1 MGTVDSVARLLAL
14 SAGNGGGGG
23 TGGTS
28 NYNDLTN
35 KPQINGTTLTGNK
48 TLDELG
54 ITADNLNVYTKEETT
69 NAING
74 AVNDKA
80 DTSYVDTQLDLKAD
94 KTALGDLS
102 NLVTDDKSS
111 AVAAI
116 NEIKEKGVTE
126 EVLTQALAQESSA
139 RQKQDSLLEEEIAD
153 KLAPANIK
161 AGNGINVEQSGLD
174 VTISSVDLSNPDWSI
189 SDPEDPSYIKN
200 RTHYSTTNITNVYDK
215 NATRMDLSRG
225 ANGVNWYVAQINTAS
240 AGVDFSQVD
249 VINLTLGKVEYTN
262 IIKNSVTVDDNGV
275 QTEVYYFGNQLAM
288 SSFSPYEGAIDT
300 GEPFTIL
307 VDSDVILVCLRTENV
322 SGYVYTNIKLDA
334 VVSETVHKLDNKYLD
349 ILKDSTISTETGYSS
364 FKIEESLAQLDNKYV
379 TLEDKSINIT
389 WDGNTTDRVV
399 STPVGLY
406 KVSDNIYNGVDL
418 LGASVSLSDGT
429 TVEVTEFLENNTPA
443 TVIAIDNA
451 RVVIIRQA
459 NYKDNEGYTYPETGV
474 YFSHI
479 SSIYVNSFTKLDVQ
493 EIGGTK
499 NFVGEVT
506 VNEPVQDTNPAT
518 KKYVDDLFNSYI
530 QSINAQLATLTT
542 PDNIN
547 PELAELTNVNQLG
560 GE

>member
-1 MGTVDSVARLLAL
+1 MISIMSKTDSVARILAL
-14 SAGNGGGGG
+14 AGGNGGGGTTG
-23 TGGTS
+23 TT
-28 NYNDLTN
+28 NYLELAN
-35 KPQINGTTLTGNK
+35 KPMINGVELVGNK
-48 TLDELG
+48 TAEDLG
-54 ITADNLNVYTKEETT
+54 IEAGVSEETLIQT
-69 NAING
+69 I
-74 AVNDKA
+74 
-80 DTSYVDTQLDLKAD
+80 
-94 KTALGDLS
+94 
-102 NLVTDDKSS
+102 
-111 AVAAI
+111 
-116 NEIKEKGVTE
+116 
-126 EVLTQALAQESSA
+126 AQESAA

-200 RTHYSTTNITNVYDK
+200 RTHYSTTNITNVYDD
-215 NATRMDLSRG
+215 NATRLNLSRG

-249 VINLTLGKVEYTN
+249 VVNLTLGKVEYTN

-389 WDGNTTDRVV
+389 WDGNTADRVV

-493 EIGGTK
+493 EIEGTK

>member
-1 MGTVDSVARLLAL
+1 MSKTDSVARILAL
-14 SAGNGGGGG
+14 ASGNGGGGG

-28 NYNDLTN
+28 NYNDLAN

-74 AVNDKA
+74 AVNDKV

-111 AVAAI
+111 AIAAI

-174 VTISSVDLSNPDWSI
+174 VTISSVDLSN
-189 SDPEDPSYIKN
+189 Y
-200 RTHYSTTNITNVYDK
+200 
-215 NATRMDLSRG
+215 LS
-225 ANGVNWYVAQINTAS
+225 
-240 AGVDFSQVD
+240 
-249 VINLTLGKVEYTN
+249 
-262 IIKNSVTVDDNGV
+262 
-275 QTEVYYFGNQLAM
+275 
-288 SSFSPYEGAIDT
+288 
-300 GEPFTIL
+300 
-307 VDSDVILVCLRTENV
+307 
-322 SGYVYTNIKLDA
+322 
-334 VVSETVHKLDNKYLD
+334 
-349 ILKDSTISTETGYSS
+349 KD
-364 FKIEESLAQLDNKYV
+364 
-379 TLEDKSINIT
+379 
-389 WDGNTTDRVV
+389 NTTAY
-399 STPVGLY
+399 TP
-406 KVSDNIYNGVDL
+406 
-418 LGASVSLSDGT
+418 
-429 TVEVTEFLENNTPA
+429 
-443 TVIAIDNA
+443 
-451 RVVIIRQA
+451 
-459 NYKDNEGYTYPETGV
+459 TGD
-474 YFSHI
+474 Y
-479 SSIYVNSFTKLDVQ
+479 
-493 EIGGTK
+493 
-499 NFVGEVT
+499 
-506 VNEPVQDTNPAT
+506 NPAT